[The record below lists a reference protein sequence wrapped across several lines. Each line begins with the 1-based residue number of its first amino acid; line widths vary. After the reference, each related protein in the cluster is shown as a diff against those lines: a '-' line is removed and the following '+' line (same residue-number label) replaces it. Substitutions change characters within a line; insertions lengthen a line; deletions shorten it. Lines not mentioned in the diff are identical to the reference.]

1 MKLEEL
7 VTACNGRTRFTI
19 LNRIGDELNLDSTLS
34 QIMVME
40 REVCS
45 ITVNAKNELIVKL
58 M

>member
-19 LNRIGDELNLDSTLS
+19 LNRIGDELTLDSNLAKN
-34 QIMVME
+34 MVME

>member
-34 QIMVME
+34 KIMVME

>member
-7 VTACNGRTRFTI
+7 VTACNGRTRFTV
-19 LNRIGDELNLDSTLS
+19 LNRIGNELALDSNLAKEKAL
-34 QIMVME
+34 E

-45 ITVNAKNELIVKL
+45 ISVTGKNELTVKI